1 MNNSSLLTADRGMH
15 LRIVVVSLVASIAV
29 VAVAIAARMIDLGP
43 ADSRTS
49 ATIVKPAK
57 PVMAIVEA
65 DLTIR

>member
-1 MNNSSLLTADRGMH
+1 MNNSSLLTADRAMH

-43 ADSRTS
+43 ADNRTS

-65 DLTIR
+65 DSTIR